1 MLIPGNPVPALT
13 LDTLGHGRFDL
24 SRDHGE
30 NGTLVIVYRGLHCPI
45 CIRQMGEVE
54 AALDDFAEQGIEVIM
69 LSTDTEPRAAETV
82 EKSGTSR
89 LRVGHSLSLK
99 RARDDWGLYISSKRE
114 GSAEADLFA
123 EPGHFYIAPDGTLY
137 FGWLQ
142 TTPFARPS
150 CADMLSGIKWAL
162 ANNYPPRGTYTG
174 DLPD

>member
-1 MLIPGNPVPALT
+1 
-13 LDTLGHGRFDL
+13 
-24 SRDHGE
+24 
-30 NGTLVIVYRGLHCPI
+30 
-45 CIRQMGEVE
+45 
-54 AALDDFAEQGIEVIM
+54 M
-69 LSTDTEPRAAETV
+69 LSTDTEARAAETV

-99 RARDDWGLYISSKRE
+99 SARDDWGLYISSKRE

-123 EPGHFYIAPDGTLY
+123 EPGHFYIAPNGTLY

-150 CADMLSGIKWAL
+150 SAEMLGGIKWAL